1 MYKRVRLR
9 DTVEVPPEFLADVS
23 EDLVRRLLQD
33 KLEGRMDEEVGSV
46 VSVVDVV
53 DVGEG
58 TVLPNRPGVYYEAE
72 FDALT
77 FDPRMQEVVDG
88 EVVEVVNFGAF
99 VGIGPVDGLL
109 HVSQIS
115 DEYLAYN
122 EENQQLASRDSARTL
137 TVGDAVRSRIVT
149 KSIDE
154 RNPRDSKIGL
164 TAKQPGLGKH
174 GWLREERERQAGS
187 EGEQEQESTV
197 SD

>member
-1 MYKRVRLR
+1 MYKRVTLK
-9 DTVEVPPEFLADVS
+9 DTVEVPPKELGDVS
-23 EDLVRRLLQD
+23 PDLVKRLLQD

-46 VSVVDVV
+46 VSVTEVHDI
-53 DVGEG
+53 GEG

-72 FDALT
+72 FDAVT
-77 FDPRMQEVVDG
+77 FDPQMQEVVDG
-88 EVVEVVNFGAF
+88 TIVEVVEFGAF

-115 DEYLAYN
+115 NEYLAFDA
-122 EENQQLASRDSARTL
+122 ENQQLASNESSRTL
-137 TVGDAVRSRIVT
+137 GVDDAVRTRIVT

-174 GWLREERERQAGS
+174 SWLEDEHRKREAAAG
-187 EGEQEQESTV
+187 E
-197 SD
+197 

>member
-9 DTVEVPPEFLADVS
+9 DTVEVPPRFLADVS
-23 EDLVRRLLQD
+23 EQLVKELLQD
-33 KLEGRMDEEVGSV
+33 KLEGRMDEDVGSV

-53 DVGEG
+53 DIGDG
-58 TVLPNRPGVYYEAE
+58 SVLPGEPGVYYDAT
-72 FDALT
+72 FDAIT
-77 FDPRMQEVVDG
+77 FDPQMQEVVDG

-115 DEYLAYN
+115 DEYLAFD
-122 EENQQLASRDSARTL
+122 EENQQLASRESNQTL
-137 TVGDAVRSRIVT
+137 SVGDAVRARIVT

-174 GWLREERERQAGS
+174 GWLREQR
-187 EGEQEQESTV
+187 EQEATAGE
-197 SD
+197 